1 MSKNFY
7 YILINFIFF
16 LFLFFNTHV
25 YAAKVSPD
33 TLTNINDQTSY
44 FITGAGLSAA
54 NTSVGSII
62 ATVISAFLALLGI
75 IFVVL
80 ILIAGYNWMTALG
93 DEEKV
98 TKAKNT
104 LQRAIIGLIII
115 VAAYAITYFVFNK
128 LPWGETSTSSSNN
141 TGTGGSSVGGE
152 VNNTTDNND
161 NDDSIINEISP
172 INK

>member
-1 MSKNFY
+1 MKKFLY
-7 YILINFIFF
+7 YQFLIISIF
-16 LFLFFNTHV
+16 LFSFNFTNATLLQNTNDMENQADWLSS
-25 YAAKVSPD
+25 YAELDS
-33 TLTNINDQTSY
+33 
-44 FITGAGLSAA
+44 SA
-54 NTSVGSII
+54 SVGSIV